1 MSYEILDSIR
11 FQFLLSPISNSENFE
26 KKFLEKKKK
35 ENDGQITRFKDNCG
49 LWIRCGIRNGISITL
64 VEGIL
69 KSLCFL

>member
-26 KKFLEKKKK
+26 KKFLEKKKRK
-35 ENDGQITRFKDNCG
+35 MMDKLRVLKIIVGYGYDVEFV
-49 LWIRCGIRNGISITL
+49 ISIIL